1 MSVGSRA
8 AKRAVAVTGIG
19 MICPVGLTTADC
31 WESLL
36 AGRSGIR
43 GITRFDPS
51 DCATRIAG
59 ELPDAYFQLEKETLP
74 SRFFKR
80 SILPTRLAF
89 LVARQAVEDA
99 RLDVTQIDRRRA
111 AVITGCGG
119 STFGD
124 QLHVSEKTGKIIPY
138 SYDMLN
144 MLGACVSV
152 ELGFKGPCFNVATA
166 CSSGAFAVQ
175 IAADRVRSS
184 MDVCVAIG
192 AETVIHKEVIN
203 AFSRMMALSERNDEP
218 ERASR
223 PFDKTRTGF
232 VIAEGA
238 AALVLESLEHATR
251 RGARIYA
258 LLTGAASTSEAH
270 NIVAPEPEGS
280 EMARTMELAIR
291 NAGLAKEAIGYI
303 SAHATSTIHN
313 DAAETKAIKRVFGPR
328 AHQIPV
334 SAQKSMTGHTI
345 GAAGAIEAAVTA
357 LTIYHRTATPTI
369 NYEIPDPECDLDYVP
384 NQPRK
389 LGSLQAALSN
399 SFAFGGHNATL
410 VFERVENG

>member
-1 MSVGSRA
+1 
-8 AKRAVAVTGIG
+8 
-19 MICPVGLTTADC
+19 
-31 WESLL
+31 
-36 AGRSGIR
+36 
-43 GITRFDPS
+43 
-51 DCATRIAG
+51 
-59 ELPDAYFQLEKETLP
+59 
-74 SRFFKR
+74 
-80 SILPTRLAF
+80 
-89 LVARQAVEDA
+89 
-99 RLDVTQIDRRRA
+99 
-111 AVITGCGG
+111 
-119 STFGD
+119 
-124 QLHVSEKTGKIIPY
+124 
-138 SYDMLN
+138 
-144 MLGACVSV
+144 
-152 ELGFKGPCFNVATA
+152 
-166 CSSGAFAVQ
+166 VQ
-175 IAADRVRSS
+175 IAGDRIRSS
-184 MDVCVAIG
+184 ADVCLAIG

-203 AFSRMMALSERNDEP
+203 AFSRMMALSERNDQP

-270 NIVAPEPEGS
+270 NIVAPEPEGG

-291 NAGLAKEAIGYI
+291 NAGLSKEAIGYI

-313 DAAETKAIKRVFGPR
+313 DAAETKAIKKVFGPR

-357 LTIYHRTATPTI
+357 LTVYHRTATPTI

-410 VFERVENG
+410 VFERFENG